1 MKLLVGKINFLVW
14 RLRNSVGDFSYS
26 MGDFTMVITA
36 RVRLTRTCFDFGSD
50 SLGNDFLY
58 EGFL

>member
-1 MKLLVGKINFLVW
+1 M
-14 RLRNSVGDFSYS
+14 RDFSYS

-50 SLGNDFLY
+50 SLGNNFLY
-58 EGFL
+58 EGFLYNMGDSYIT

>member
-1 MKLLVGKINFLVW
+1 M
-14 RLRNSVGDFSYS
+14 GDFSYS

-58 EGFL
+58 GGFLYNMGDFYIT